1 MLSKPGVDMAE
12 VVVGVVLTAVLG
24 GLLVPL
30 VAGVLDRR
38 SERFRASVA
47 QIDTLADCLWAYWKL
62 AIRVAVYGKQK
73 QGEQRSKDLKAA
85 LDSWDSEHSWEIGRN
100 VQIQYSR
107 SKRLFPSSV
116 HGKLDRIQPNI
127 VTYLDGEMER
137 LRDAG
142 TPDDWKEFYD
152 SLMTKMRPEIDSLL
166 TDMMRSLKIGGG
178 PMDENLLARL
188 YRRIRGHNHA

>member
-47 QIDTLADCLWAYWKL
+47 QIDTLAACLWAYWKL

-85 LDSWDSEHSWEIGRN
+85 LDSWDSEDSWEIGRN

-116 HGKLDRIQPNI
+116 HEKLDRIQPNI

-142 TPDDWKEFYD
+142 TPDEWKEFYD
-152 SLMTKMRPEIDSLL
+152 SLMTKMRQEIDSLL
-166 TDMMRSLKIGGG
+166 TDMMRSLKIGGR

-188 YRRIRGHNHA
+188 YRRIRGHNYA

>member
-1 MLSKPGVDMAE
+1 MAE

-38 SERFRASVA
+38 SERFRASVT
-47 QIDTLADCLWAYWKL
+47 QIDTLAACLWAYWKL

-85 LDSWDSEHSWEIGRN
+85 LDSWDSEDSWEIGRD
-100 VQIQYSR
+100 VQIQFSR

-116 HGKLDRIQPNI
+116 HEKLDLIQPNI
-127 VTYLDGEMER
+127 VTYLDKEMER

-152 SLMTKMRPEIDSLL
+152 SLMTNMRSEIDSLL
-166 TDMMRSLKIGGG
+166 TDMMRSLKIGGR

-188 YRRIRGHNHA
+188 YRRIRGHNRA

>member
-1 MLSKPGVDMAE
+1 MAE

-47 QIDTLADCLWAYWKL
+47 QIDTLAACLWAYWKL

-73 QGEQRSKDLKAA
+73 QGEQRSNDLKAA
-85 LDSWDSEHSWEIGRN
+85 LDSWDSEDSWEIGRD

-116 HGKLDRIQPNI
+116 HEKLDRIQPNI

-142 TPDDWKEFYD
+142 TPDDWKEFYN
-152 SLMTKMRPEIDSLL
+152 SLMTNMRSEIDSLL
-166 TDMMRSLKIGGG
+166 TDMMRSLKIGGR